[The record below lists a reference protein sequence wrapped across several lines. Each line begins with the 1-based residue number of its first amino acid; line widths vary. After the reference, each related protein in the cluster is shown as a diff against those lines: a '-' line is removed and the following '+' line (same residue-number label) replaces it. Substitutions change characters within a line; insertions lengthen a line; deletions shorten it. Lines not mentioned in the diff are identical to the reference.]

1 MGYFSIAQFLIYFY
15 VFFGKSVWP
24 SFDDFDLLKQVNENA
39 DQEER
44 KRIIGKSQIKESK
57 KKTYDHLS
65 LILNNEREKQKQF
78 INAKKMLNL
87 EE

>member
-1 MGYFSIAQFLIYFY
+1 
-15 VFFGKSVWP
+15 
-24 SFDDFDLLKQVNENA
+24 LKQVNENA

-78 INAKKMLNL
+78 INAKKC
-87 EE
+87 